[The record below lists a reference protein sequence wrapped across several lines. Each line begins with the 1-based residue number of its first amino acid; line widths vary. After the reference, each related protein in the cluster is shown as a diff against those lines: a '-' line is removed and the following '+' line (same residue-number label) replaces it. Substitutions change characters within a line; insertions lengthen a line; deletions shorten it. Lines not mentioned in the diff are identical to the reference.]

1 MMYDDDSVVKYFQL
15 FKSVA
20 VGNLHSSISTKIK
33 LTKNETHFNSTAN
46 VDADSQLQ
54 NNVGTNNY
62 IEFCSVWTVKRDLF
76 DIPMLIIGQFLPIL
90 PAGDGVRMY

>member
-1 MMYDDDSVVKYFQL
+1 MSTG
-15 FKSVA
+15 A
-20 VGNLHSSISTKIK
+20 GNSGDGDGL
-33 LTKNETHFNSTAN
+33 E
-46 VDADSQLQ
+46 
-54 NNVGTNNY
+54 NNVGTNTY